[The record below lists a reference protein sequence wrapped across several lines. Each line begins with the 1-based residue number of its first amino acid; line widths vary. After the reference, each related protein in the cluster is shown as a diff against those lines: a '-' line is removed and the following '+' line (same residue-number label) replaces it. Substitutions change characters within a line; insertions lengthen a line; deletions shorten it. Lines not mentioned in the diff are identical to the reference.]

1 MNKLENK
8 YRQNRVPLSPQQT
21 EAQRF
26 ALGFF
31 VYGCRGPPAE
41 DLRYLTK

>member
-1 MNKLENK
+1 MNKLEKKN
-8 YRQNRVPLSPQQT
+8 YQNRVPLSPQQT

-31 VYGCRGPPAE
+31 SYMDVGSPAAV
-41 DLRYLTK
+41 RTYAI